1 MAFEISHYT
10 ELLCQVSAK
19 SVDHNFWTLEHF
31 LRQWHL
37 ITKTSFT
44 ELDNKEL
51 HFCSGLSVMLQILAL
66 SMASKR
72 IGIPPSCLQKFLPSR
87 SFLFKKWIHPQ
98 FWRNA
103 ISFGTFPPGKQ
114 DYLLRNSV
122 APGIFQLEQPAKSCC
137 SIYFSTGYFQKLFGN
152 G

>member
-1 MAFEISHYT
+1 MTAQSKGHYSF
-10 ELLCQVSAK
+10 SA
-19 SVDHNFWTLEHF
+19 
-31 LRQWHL
+31 L

-44 ELDNKEL
+44 ELDDKEL

-72 IGIPPSCLQKFLPSR
+72 IGIPPSCLQKFLPSPVF
-87 SFLFKKWIHPQ
+87 SLQKMNTASVLKKCNFFWNIPTGKTGLPFKK
-98 FWRNA
+98 
-103 ISFGTFPPGKQ
+103 
-114 DYLLRNSV
+114 SV
-122 APGIFQLEQPAKSCC
+122 APGIFQLELPAKSCC